1 MNSKHLVILL
11 LAIVF
16 ALTVTVLT
24 ASADYVVLK
33 DKNGVCRVIE
43 SEHKTPKTIAGPFKT
58 KDEAENAKAK
68 ECPKTSGSDTEKIKE
83 KAKEKVEGAKSS
95 IEQVKEKAKE
105 KTKEK
110 VEGAKSAAEHTKEK
124 AKEKVEG
131 AKSSAEKAKD
141 KIKESVPTD
150 KK

>member
-1 MNSKHLVILL
+1 MNVRRFVVLL
-11 LAIVF
+11 LAVAF

-43 SEHKTPKTIAGPFKT
+43 SAHKTPATIAGPFKT
-58 KDEAENAKAK
+58 KEEAQKAKAK
-68 ECPKTSGSDTEKIKE
+68 ECPKTSGSDAEKIKE

-95 IEQVKEKAKE
+95 AEKIKEKAKE
-105 KTKEK
+105 KI
-110 VEGAKSAAEHTKEK
+110 
-124 AKEKVEG
+124 EG
-131 AKSSAEKAKD
+131 AKSSAEKVKE
-141 KIKESVPTD
+141 KIKDAVPTD

>member
-1 MNSKHLVILL
+1 MNSKRLVVL
-11 LAIVF
+11 LAVVF
-16 ALTVTVLT
+16 ALTITVLT

-43 SEHKTPKTIAGPFKT
+43 SDHKTPATIAGPFKT
-58 KDEAENAKAK
+58 KEEAQKAKAK
-68 ECPKTSGSDTEKIKE
+68 ECPKTSDSDADKIKE

-95 IEQVKEKAKE
+95 AEQLKEKAKE
-105 KTKEK
+105 KI
-110 VEGAKSAAEHTKEK
+110 EGAKSSADKIKEK

-131 AKSSAEKAKD
+131 AKSAAEKVKE
-141 KIKESVPTD
+141 KIKDAVPAD